1 MNFLRMLNESAKYG
15 HEGNAEEIYKL
26 GEIDIV
32 DVKRNGKLVKV
43 KTGDIINV
51 VNDAMLYMQK
61 KFPYLYLFIRSCK
74 VMYIPIYDSDICP
87 TMCVDDKNN
96 LWINLHYVYNDC
108 AMNEDRV
115 FGILFHEMFHIF
127 LAHLLRFNEMFPAKV
142 RKMMPLQLFKA
153 TNKKANIAMDYEI
166 NASMVADGIVSSD
179 FWNLMNGLYKKE
191 YTGKT
196 WEQIYNEHGDKE
208 YQEYLERCGVGVN
221 EEEMKVLEAVE
232 KAAKVLKDPAS
243 TEEDKARANRELQ
256 KAIDKILGRKS
267 ESDDI
272 QDALENIKNS
282 RLGNIG
288 EIGDKMQ
295 DVIDDLYKDPSKMSE
310 SEINKL
316 LEDIDEMAREIAKN
330 TPQIAKTFRKSQEE
344 VLEDIKKMRKTFRK
358 SIKQMKENKM
368 SKEEKKDIADN
379 IKDSLEDIIS
389 SSVDKK
395 RNEERRRERDEKKA
409 AERKEA
415 FKASHPLR
423 KLIKILKNLMNL
435 GEDPYDLVCEKSYGI
450 MDLIV
455 DELDP
460 LTEKNISDI
469 TNDDVRDLK
478 KYMSKLKDS
487 LFTDLKALLD
497 NKTILHKT
505 EDDLHRVLDGVFEYV
520 EEALFVSLFDENIS
534 DEGKS
539 SLLRTSAD
547 KLRIIGK
554 ILKTQKA
561 WRASDEFKEG
571 FRETRDELMS
581 LFKKDKKAVLKKLFD
596 MGVINSAIAAGTFDK
611 RSRELYDE
619 LVRDGIIQD
628 VETSEIMY

>member
-1 MNFLRMLNESAKYG
+1 MR
-15 HEGNAEEIYKL
+15 
-26 GEIDIV
+26 
-32 DVKRNGKLVKV
+32 
-43 KTGDIINV
+43 
-51 VNDAMLYMQK
+51 
-61 KFPYLYLFIRSCK
+61 
-74 VMYIPIYDSDICP
+74 
-87 TMCVDDKNN
+87 
-96 LWINLHYVYNDC
+96 
-108 AMNEDRV
+108 
-115 FGILFHEMFHIF
+115 
-127 LAHLLRFNEMFPAKV
+127 
-142 RKMMPLQLFKA
+142 
-153 TNKKANIAMDYEI
+153 
-166 NASMVADGIVSSD
+166 
-179 FWNLMNGLYKKE
+179 
-191 YTGKT
+191 
-196 WEQIYNEHGDKE
+196 EQ
-208 YQEYLERCGVGVN
+208 
-221 EEEMKVLEAVE
+221 
-232 KAAKVLKDPAS
+232 
-243 TEEDKARANRELQ
+243 
-256 KAIDKILGRKS
+256 
-267 ESDDI
+267 
-272 QDALENIKNS
+272 
-282 RLGNIG
+282 
-288 EIGDKMQ
+288 
-295 DVIDDLYKDPSKMSE
+295 
-310 SEINKL
+310 
-316 LEDIDEMAREIAKN
+316 
-330 TPQIAKTFRKSQEE
+330 
-344 VLEDIKKMRKTFRK
+344 
-358 SIKQMKENKM
+358 KM
-368 SKEEKKDIADN
+368 SKEEKKDIVDK

>member
-15 HEGNAEEIYKL
+15 HEGNAEEIYNL
-26 GEIDIV
+26 GEITIV
-32 DVKRNGKLVKV
+32 DEKLNGKLVKV
-43 KTGDIINV
+43 RAGDIINV

-61 KFPYLYLFIRSCK
+61 KYPYLYLFINSCK
-74 VMYIPIYDSDICP
+74 VMYIPIYDSDICD
-87 TMCVDDKNN
+87 TMCVDDNNN
-96 LWINLHYVYNDC
+96 LWINLHYVYNAC
-108 AMNEDRV
+108 AMNKDRV

-127 LAHLLRFNEMFPAKV
+127 LGHILRFNEMFPKKV
-142 RKMMPLQLFKA
+142 REMMPLELFKA

-166 NASMVADGIVSSD
+166 NASMVADGIVRSD
-179 FWNLMNGLYKKE
+179 FWEMMNGLYKKE

-196 WEQIYNEHGDKE
+196 WEQIYNESGDKE
-208 YQEYLERCGVGVN
+208 YQEYLERCGIGVN
-221 EEEMKVLEAVE
+221 EEEMKILEAVE
-232 KAAKVLKDPAS
+232 KAAKVLKDPTA

-256 KAIDKILGRKS
+256 KTMDKILGRKS

-295 DVIDDLYKDPSKMSE
+295 DVIDDLYKEPSKMSE

-316 LEDIDEMAREIAKN
+316 LEDIDEMAREMARN

-344 VLEDIKKMRKTFRK
+344 VLDDIKKMRKTLRK
-358 SIKQMKENKM
+358 SITQMRDQKM
-368 SKEEKKDIADN
+368 SKEEKKDIVDK

-423 KLIKILKNLMNL
+423 KLIKVLKNLMNL
-435 GEDPYDLVCEKSYGI
+435 GEDPYDLVCENSYTI
-450 MDLIV
+450 MEEIV
-455 DELDP
+455 DILEP

-469 TNDDVRDLK
+469 TTDDVEDLK
-478 KYMSKLKDS
+478 NYMSQLKDS

-520 EEALFVSLFDENIS
+520 EEALFVSLFDEHI
-534 DEGKS
+534 DDGGKS
-539 SLLRTSAD
+539 SLLRTSAE

-554 ILKTQKA
+554 ILKTQKS

-571 FRETRDELMS
+571 FREMRDDLMS
-581 LFKKDKKAVLKKLFD
+581 LFKKDKKAVIKKLFD
-596 MGVINSAIAAGTFDK
+596 MGVIDHGVVEMTFDK
-611 RSRELYDE
+611 RSKELFYEMVDN
-619 LVRDGIIQD
+619 G
-628 VETSEIMY
+628 EI

>member
-1 MNFLRMLNESAKYG
+1 MITESAKYG
-15 HEGNAEEIYKL
+15 HDGNAEEIYNL

-32 DVKRNGKLVKV
+32 DEKSGGIVKV
-43 KTGDIINV
+43 KAGDIINV
-51 VNDAMLYMQK
+51 VNNAMLYMQK
-61 KFPYLYLFIRSCK
+61 KYPYLHLFIQSCK
-74 VMYIPIYDSDICP
+74 IMYIPIYNSDICP

-108 AMNEDRV
+108 DMNKDRV

-127 LAHLLRFNEMFPAKV
+127 LGHMLRFNQMFPQGI
-142 RKMMPLQLFKA
+142 RRSMSRDLFKA
-153 TNKKANIAMDYEI
+153 ANKKANIAMDYEI
-166 NASMVADGIVSSD
+166 NASMVADGIVSD
-179 FWNLMNGLYKKE
+179 EFWKIMNGLYKKE

-196 WEQIYNEHGDKE
+196 WEYIYNQYGDKE
-208 YQEYLERCGVGVN
+208 YKEWLERNGSRVSD
-221 EEEMKVLEAVE
+221 EEMKILEAIE
-232 KAAKVLKDPAS
+232 KAAKVLKDPTA
-243 TEEDKARANRELQ
+243 TDEEKARANRELQ
-256 KAIDKILGRKS
+256 KTMDKIFGRKS
-267 ESDDI
+267 DTGI
-272 QDALENIKNS
+272 QDALEDIKNS

-288 EIGDKMQ
+288 DIGEKMQ
-295 DVIDDLYKDPSKMSE
+295 EVIDDLYKDPSKMSE
-310 SEINKL
+310 SEVNKL
-316 LEDIDEMAREIAKN
+316 LEDIDDMVREMANNIPEIAD
-330 TPQIAKTFRKSQEE
+330 TFRKTKEDTLS
-344 VLEDIKKMRKTFRK
+344 DIKKMRKTLRDA
-358 SIKQMKENKM
+358 ITQMRERKM
-368 SKEEKKDIADN
+368 SKDEKKDIADK

-423 KLIKILKNLMNL
+423 RLIKVLKNLMNL
-435 GEDPYDLVCEKSYGI
+435 GEEPYDLVCEKSYGI
-450 MDLIV
+450 MEEIIDI
-455 DELDP
+455 LDP

-469 TNDDVRDLK
+469 TNDDVEDLK
-478 KYMSKLKDS
+478 IYISDLKDS

-520 EEALFVSLFDENIS
+520 EDALFDYLLNTSLD
-534 DEGKS
+534 D
-539 SLLRTSAD
+539 SAKASVIQTAAE